1 MMVQA
6 GVDANRLSSWR
17 VVCCPGRVDE
27 LRAERLILRPV
38 DTVEAE
44 RIVAGRPG
52 PQDCWAEDFPFEGD
66 VVGAT
71 MYLRATAAGG
81 DQRPFG
87 HYVVIRTED
96 AKAIGGIG
104 FKGKPEAGSVEI
116 GYGLVPSARGA
127 GYAAEAVRVLLD
139 FAPQQ
144 GLLRVV
150 ADTDRDN
157 VASQRTLERAGLTRT
172 GTRGEQYLYE
182 VLFQRGRPETDAST
196 TVP

>member
-1 MMVQA
+1 M
-6 GVDANRLSSWR
+6 
-17 VVCCPGRVDE
+17 DE
-27 LRAERLILRPV
+27 LGTEHLILRPV
-38 DTVEAE
+38 DTGEAG
-44 RIVAGRPG
+44 RIAAGRPG

-87 HYVVIRTED
+87 HYLVIRTD
-96 AKAIGGIG
+96 DGKAIGGIG

-127 GYAAEAVRVLLD
+127 GYAAEAVRVLL
-139 FAPQQ
+139 ALARER
-144 GLLRVV
+144 GLSRVV

-172 GTRGEQYLYE
+172 GTRGDQYLYE
-182 VLFQRGRPETDAST
+182 VLF
-196 TVP
+196 